1 MSTPGSELTDVVE
14 LRSIPI
20 FRAGAYPQG
29 TYDEAFLQT
38 LADAYD
44 PGFHE
49 APCYLDHEDDAGRRP
64 AGNLAFGWVRNLYVK
79 GATLF
84 ADLVNVPRQFA
95 DLVLAGR
102 IKKRSVELYTN
113 LEGKGPYLRALAWP
127 MIPQVKALAAVHPTQ
142 VFHDRDGKNGTV
154 APSFVTIPFQE
165 KESSM
170 TAIAN
175 EPTFVTTE
183 QLQVMLRDLKSELL
197 AEGRKLQA
205 ESEIRSFCE
214 QMVLAGKLAPSDR
227 AVEEQSLIRLSLDDM
242 TRQFSEGQVPL
253 SHQRM
258 DQIRKREPIIQT
270 RPAAAPAAGE
280 LSDRQQKVSAYF
292 RENEPFFTRMGVSLQ
307 DLLEAE
313 KAQPDN

>member
-1 MSTPGSELTDVVE
+1 
-14 LRSIPI
+14 
-20 FRAGAYPQG
+20 
-29 TYDEAFLQT
+29 
-38 LADAYD
+38 
-44 PGFHE
+44 
-49 APCYLDHEDDAGRRP
+49 
-64 AGNLAFGWVRNLYVK
+64 
-79 GATLF
+79 
-84 ADLVNVPRQFA
+84 
-95 DLVLAGR
+95 
-102 IKKRSVELYTN
+102 
-113 LEGKGPYLRALAWP
+113 
-127 MIPQVKALAAVHPTQ
+127 
-142 VFHDRDGKNGTV
+142 
-154 APSFVTIPFQE
+154 
-165 KESSM
+165 M